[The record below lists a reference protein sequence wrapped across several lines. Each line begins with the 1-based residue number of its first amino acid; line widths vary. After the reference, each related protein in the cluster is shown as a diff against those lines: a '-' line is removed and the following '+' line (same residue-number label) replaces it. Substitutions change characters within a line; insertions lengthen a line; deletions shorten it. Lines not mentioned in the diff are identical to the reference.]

1 MFETFEH
8 GADIGI
14 RGKGKSLE
22 EAFANGAKALFS
34 LMFELSSVRPER
46 QIEIS
51 CSAPDLDMLF
61 LTWLNRLIALADVD
75 NLALSEF
82 DVTING
88 LELKAKAKG
97 EPIDPERHDPGV
109 EVKGATFT
117 MLTVRKEN
125 GNFIAQCVVDV

>member
-34 LMFELSSVRPER
+34 LMFELSSVKTKR

-61 LTWLNRLIALADVD
+61 VTWLNRLIALADVD

-88 LELKAKAKG
+88 LELKATAKG
-97 EPIDPERHDPGV
+97 EPIDPEKHDPGV

-117 MLTVRKEN
+117 MLTVCEEN
-125 GNFIAQCVVDV
+125 GQFIAQCVVDV